1 MPDELI
7 KWLHIFYGYFHD
19 LAIAVYIGGAV
30 AMEFVLGP
38 AQNAIP
44 PAQAQVMGQ
53 KTADRFLWLV
63 WGSLTLIVVTGVLRL
78 QRMGLI
84 VGEWPPFKSP
94 LEWSDSYGRT
104 VIGLLVIWV
113 VLLINGVLITFVLRP
128 RLTGKMSAGTS
139 ASQVTARQGA
149 RLQAARWIMYLTRAD
164 LGLALVAALFG
175 ASLKWG
181 GIL

>member
-7 KWLHIFYGYFHD
+7 KWLHIIYGYFHD
-19 LAIAVYIGGAV
+19 LGIAVYIGGAV

-38 AQNAIP
+38 AQNSIP

-63 WGSLTLIVVTGVLRL
+63 WGSLTLIIVTGVLRL
-78 QRMGLI
+78 QRMGMI
-84 VGEWPPFKSP
+84 VADWPFFRPPVSWD
-94 LEWSDSYGRT
+94 ESYGRT
-104 VIGLLVIWV
+104 LFVMFLIWCALVV
-113 VLLINGVLITFVLRP
+113 NGVLITFVLRP
-128 RLTGKMSAGTS
+128 RLAGKMSAGIS
-139 ASQVTARQGA
+139 AAQVSARQGS
-149 RLQAARWIMYLTRAD
+149 RLQAARWIMHLTRAD
-164 LGLALVAALFG
+164 LVLALIAALLG